1 VTKKILYQQKKQSKV
16 QTKLFL
22 NITAALGF
30 MFLTAQAQLPTQTVK
45 VLKLEDAIDLA
56 LQNNHLLNVRKYQT
70 EEKLA
75 KVNEDRVKFLPVI
88 GIGGSYQYNTNLPS
102 ITVEQG
108 MFGTLPFSGVYFPL
122 PPVDE
127 IIEVGKHNVYNAGV
141 TFYQTVS
148 QIGKI
153 NAGVQFFKAELQIAL
168 TEESKAT
175 FQIKQ
180 AVEKLY
186 FGLLILTKQI
196 EEADIKVELAKTKLH
211 DVESAIAAGKTT
223 ESSIYGLSANAADEE
238 QNLLKL
244 KIQYDDY
251 SADLMQLIGLDPAI
265 ALELQPISADDFRAD
280 LATIDTSIIESST
293 KNNDLKMASLNK
305 TKADYSI
312 KASKFSYLPD
322 LGILGGYTYQ
332 EGTEIYPRNNAY
344 IGASLKWNLQDVLS
358 NRTVQK
364 QRTLVKKQAEENLAN
379 TKEQVSKDIAKAYR
393 KLKQAEEL
401 INVAG
406 KVVDY
411 RKADLKIQSDKRTS
425 GLNLEADLLS
435 ARASM
440 AKAESDYYAAQM
452 NYRIALSE
460 LKILTGNY

>member
-1 VTKKILYQQKKQSKV
+1 M

-22 NITAALGF
+22 KITVACGVLALVV
-30 MFLTAQAQLPTQTVK
+30 QAQVPAQTVK
-45 VLKLEDAIDLA
+45 ILNLDDATDLA
-56 LQNNHLLNVRKYQT
+56 LKNNHLLNVRKYQT
-70 EEKLA
+70 EEKQE
-75 KVNEDRVKFLPVI
+75 KVNEDRVKYLPTVF
-88 GIGGSYQYNTNLPS
+88 IGGSYQYNTNLPS

-108 MFGTLPFSGVYFPL
+108 MFGTLPFSGVYYPL

-141 TFYQTVS
+141 TFYQPVS

-153 NAGVQFFKAELQIAL
+153 NAGVQFSKVELQIAR
-168 TEESKAT
+168 TEESRAT
-175 FQIKQ
+175 FQVKQ

-196 EEADIKVELAKTKLH
+196 EEADIKVTLAKTKLH
-211 DVESAIAAGKTT
+211 DVENAVVAGKTT
-223 ESSIYGLSANAADEE
+223 ESSIYGLSASAADEE

-244 KIQYDDY
+244 EIQYDDY
-251 SADLMQLIGLDPAI
+251 AADLIQLTGLDPEV
-265 ALELQPISADDFRAD
+265 ALELQPLPADNFRTDIA
-280 LATIDTSIIESST
+280 AIDTSIIESGT

-322 LGILGGYTYQ
+322 LGILGGYAYQ
-332 EGTEIYPRNNAY
+332 EGTDIYPKNNAF
-344 IGASLKWNLQDVLS
+344 IGASLKWNLQDILS

-364 QRTLVKKQAEENLAN
+364 QRTFIKMQAEENLAN
-379 TKEQVSKDIAKAYR
+379 TKEQVSKDIIKSYR
-393 KLKQAEEL
+393 KLKQSEEL
-401 INVAG
+401 IKVAG
-406 KVVDY
+406 KVVEY
-411 RKADLKIQSDKRTS
+411 RSEDLKIRNNARMA
-425 GLNLEADLLS
+425 GLNLESDLL
-435 ARASM
+435 AAKAAM
-440 AKAESDYYAAQM
+440 AKAESDYFAAQL

>member
-1 VTKKILYQQKKQSKV
+1 M

-22 NITAALGF
+22 KITVACGVLALVV
-30 MFLTAQAQLPTQTVK
+30 QAQVPGQTVK
-45 VLKLEDAIDLA
+45 ILNLDDATDLA
-56 LQNNHLLNVRKYQT
+56 LKNNHLLNVRKYQT
-70 EEKLA
+70 EEKQE
-75 KVNEDRVKFLPVI
+75 KVNEDRVKYLPTVF
-88 GIGGSYQYNTNLPS
+88 IGGSYQYNTNLPS

-108 MFGTLPFSGVYFPL
+108 MFGTLPFSGVYYPL

-141 TFYQTVS
+141 TFYQPVS

-153 NAGVQFFKAELQIAL
+153 NAGVQFSKVELQIAR
-168 TEESKAT
+168 TEESRAT
-175 FQIKQ
+175 FQVKQ

-196 EEADIKVELAKTKLH
+196 EEAEIKVTLAKTKLH
-211 DVESAIAAGKTT
+211 DVENAVVAGKTT
-223 ESSIYGLSANAADEE
+223 ESSIYGLSASAADEE

-251 SADLMQLIGLDPAI
+251 AADLIQLTGLDPEV
-265 ALELQPISADDFRAD
+265 ALELQPLPADNFRTDIA
-280 LATIDTSIIESST
+280 AIDTSIIESGT

-332 EGTEIYPRNNAY
+332 EGTDIYPKNNAF
-344 IGASLKWNLQDVLS
+344 IGASLKWNLQDILS

-364 QRTLVKKQAEENLAN
+364 QRTFIKMQAEENLAN
-379 TKEQVSKDIAKAYR
+379 TKEQVSKDIIKSYR
-393 KLKQAEEL
+393 KLKQSEEL
-401 INVAG
+401 IKVAG
-406 KVVDY
+406 KVVEY
-411 RKADLKIQSDKRTS
+411 RSEDLKIRNNARMA
-425 GLNLEADLLS
+425 GLNLESDLL
-435 ARASM
+435 AAKAAM
-440 AKAESDYYAAQM
+440 AKAESDYFAAQL